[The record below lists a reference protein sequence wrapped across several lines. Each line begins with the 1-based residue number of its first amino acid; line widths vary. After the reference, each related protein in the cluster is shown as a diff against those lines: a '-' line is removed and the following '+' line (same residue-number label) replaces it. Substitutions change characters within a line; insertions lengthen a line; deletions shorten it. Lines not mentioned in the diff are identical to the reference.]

1 MKSAATIVYR
11 DLEASPA
18 LSATIQKKLDKL
30 NRLSDRLS
38 VQRVVITA
46 PHQHHHKGS
55 EFHVSL
61 EIHQA
66 GKTVNLSHADDTV
79 QIAVREVF
87 ATAERSIKEL
97 AAKQRA
103 KRHVNKNTLLE
114 QEQPDSDEFQHFDE
128 VG

>member
-18 LSATIQKKLDKL
+18 LNATIEKKLDKL
-30 NRLSDRLS
+30 SRLSDRLS

-61 EIHQA
+61 EIQQA
-66 GKTVNLSHADDTV
+66 GKPINLSYANDKV

-103 KRHVNKNTLLE
+103 SRHVDKNELIKTEDDQLL
-114 QEQPDSDEFQHFDE
+114 DEAS
-128 VG
+128 